1 LINIRYRTVFLYL
14 YGSVFIFHLRFIFI
28 FCFSVTS
35 PSLRGLWAKWFIRLR
50 ALSHTYIILYTAK
63 PLQRC
68 ENAENTTEKRI
79 LYQTNKYNLK
89 EKPWSVPKLFKGNV
103 YYNILCIVRYSI
115 HIHSNIKYL
124 QFRVNAH
131 FLIVVEYSF
140 DWQWN
145 WLGVPIQPFH
155 IRTPLLNQTS
165 DRDRRKT
172 QERRRGMLCNII
184 WIDITFSENYFHR
197 IQYSFFCICDLKRIL

>member
-1 LINIRYRTVFLYL
+1 MIDQYTIPNGVLILIWFRFYFPSPLYIYFLFLGHVAISSRTVGEMIYQASCALAYL
-14 YGSVFIFHLRFIFI
+14 YNIVYSKT
-28 FCFSVTS
+28 VT
-35 PSLRGLWAKWFIRLR
+35 
-50 ALSHTYIILYTAK
+50 
-63 PLQRC
+63 

-115 HIHSNIKYL
+115 HIRSNIKYL

-172 QERRRGMLCNII
+172 QERRRVMLCNII